1 MRCVLA
7 AASVV
12 AMGVIATAA
21 QSSHSALRS
30 AHSAVKSSHSAVQS
44 SHSAVK
50 SSHSTDTFAP
60 STVVNQYCIF
70 CHSKE
75 LKTAG
80 VVLEGLDFSQV
91 GSNAQV
97 LERVLRKVRTGEM
110 PPAGMPRPDAALSAT
125 FTNWLVNAID
135 RDAAAH
141 PNPGR
146 PTIQRLNRAEY
157 SNAVRDLL
165 ALDIHP
171 GDLLP
176 VDDSGYGFD
185 NVGAVL
191 SVSPTLLERYLFVS
205 RLVSRLAVGDPTT
218 KAEEEDFTPAEAH
231 RVGGA
236 RKQRNERAA
245 DDLPFDSSG
254 GMAFPYYFPLDAEY
268 VLRVKLGGGG
278 EPGDVPP
285 PHYEVRV
292 PVKAGLRTV
301 GVTYLRESDEP
312 EIATP
317 QSSNS
322 IAPPAPAPSLPAEMD
337 VRLDGVRLKRFEVP
351 QVGNLPPQ
359 VNHVL
364 VAGPYNPTGRGET
377 PSRSRLFVCRPA
389 TAQAEEPCAHKILS
403 TLSRRAF
410 RRPVTEADIRPLMAF
425 YHAGRREGDFDRG
438 INQALRA
445 ILVSPDFLFRIERD
459 PVGLAPGTAYH
470 ISDLELASRL
480 SFFLWSSI
488 PDGELLRLAEQRLLH
503 NPVTLHRE
511 VRRMLADPR
520 SQALV
525 ANFAGQWLLLRNL
538 ALSKPDPEVFPEFDE
553 ALRQSFLEETDL
565 FFESVL
571 REDRSV
577 LDLLGADYTY
587 LNQRLAEHYGIP
599 NIYGS
604 QFRRVT
610 LTDPNRGGLLGQGS
624 ILTVTSYP
632 NRTSVVQRGK
642 WILENLLGTPPP
654 PPPPNVPALQP
665 QSHDG
670 KLLTSREQME
680 QHRTNP
686 VCASCH
692 ARMDPL
698 GFALENYDGVG
709 KWRAKDVG
717 SVIDASGVLPDGT
730 KFIGP
735 AGLKQALL
743 NGHRDEY
750 LQTVTEKLLTYALG
764 RGLEYYDKPA
774 VRAVVRE
781 AAPDN
786 YRLSSLITAIVTSTP
801 FQMRRTPENDHH
813 QEIVTAS
820 HVSAQPQHH
829 AGSAASRRD
838 DPRAL
843 AGQKHGG

>member
-1 MRCVLA
+1 MPRVFATVFVVTLGIIA
-7 AASVV
+7 AAAPS
-12 AMGVIATAA
+12 
-21 QSSHSALRS
+21 L
-30 AHSAVKSSHSAVQS
+30 HSAVQT
-44 SHSAVK
+44 SHSPGGF
-50 SSHSTDTFAP
+50 SP
-60 STVVNQYCIF
+60 STVVNQYCVF

-91 GSNAQV
+91 GPNAPL

-110 PPAGMPRPDAALSAT
+110 PPAGMPRPDHAT
-125 FTNWLVNAID
+125 YTTFANWLVDALDRNAA
-135 RDAAAH
+135 RH

-146 PTIQRLNRAEY
+146 TTVHRLNRSEY

-165 ALDIHP
+165 ALDIHA

-205 RLVSRLAVGDPTT
+205 RMVSRLAVGDPAM
-218 KAEEEDFTPAEAH
+218 KPDEEDFTPAEAH
-231 RVGGA
+231 RAGGA
-236 RKQRNERAA
+236 RKPRNERVN

-254 GMAFPYYFPLDAEY
+254 GMSFSYYFPLDAEY
-268 VLRVKLGGGG
+268 ILRVKLGGGATG
-278 EPGDVPP
+278 ATGDGAPP
-285 PHYEVRV
+285 RYEVRV

-301 GVTYLRESDEP
+301 GVTYLRESAELEMP
-312 EIATP
+312 TP
-317 QSSNS
+317 PSLNRF
-322 IAPPAPAPSLPAEMD
+322 APPPAPIPSLPAEMD

-351 QVGNLPPQ
+351 HTGNLPPQ
-359 VNHVL
+359 VNDVF
-364 VAGPYNPTGRGET
+364 VAGPYNATGRGET
-377 PSRSRLFVCRPA
+377 PSRARLFVCRPA
-389 TAQAEEPCAHKILS
+389 KPRDEEPCARRILA
-403 TLSRRAF
+403 TVSRRAF
-410 RRPVTEADIRPLMAF
+410 RRPVTDADIRPLMAF
-425 YHAGRREGDFDRG
+425 YHAGRREGDFDQGVER
-438 INQALRA
+438 ALRA

-459 PVGLAPGTAYH
+459 PPGAAPGAVYRL
-470 ISDLELASRL
+470 SDVELASRL

-488 PDGELLRLAEQRLLH
+488 PDEELLSLAEHRRLH
-503 NPVTLHRE
+503 YPAVMHQQ

-520 SQALV
+520 SQAFV
-525 ANFAGQWLLLRNL
+525 DNFAGQWLYLRNL
-538 ALSKPDPEVFPEFDE
+538 ALAKPDPGVFPEFDE
-553 ALRQSFLEETDL
+553 ALRQSFLEETNL
-565 FFESVL
+565 FFGSVL

-654 PPPPNVPALQP
+654 PPPPNVPQLKP
-665 QSHDG
+665 QNHDG

-680 QHRTNP
+680 QHRTDP

-698 GFALENYDGVG
+698 GFALENFDGVG
-709 KWRAKDVG
+709 KWRVKDAG
-717 SVIDASGVLPDGT
+717 AVIDASGKLPDGT
-730 KFIGP
+730 QFTGP
-735 AGLKQALL
+735 SGLKQALL

-774 VRAVVRE
+774 VRAIVRQ
-781 AAPDN
+781 ATPDN
-786 YRLSSLITAIVTSTP
+786 YRLSSLITAIATSVP
-801 FQMRRTPENDHH
+801 FEMRRTPENDHH
-813 QEIVTAS
+813 QEIVTAP
-820 HVSAQPQHH
+820 HVSARPQHH
-829 AGSAASRRD
+829 AGSAAARRHG
-838 DPRAL
+838 PRAV
-843 AGQKHGG
+843 GS

>member
-1 MRCVLA
+1 MRRLFA
-7 AASVV
+7 AAQ
-12 AMGVIATAA
+12 VIALSAITAAA
-21 QSSHSALRS
+21 QSSYP
-30 AHSAVKSSHSAVQS
+30 AVQA
-44 SHSAVK
+44 SHPRGAFS
-50 SSHSTDTFAP
+50 P
-60 STVVNQYCIF
+60 RQVVNQYCIF

-80 VVLEGLDFSQV
+80 VVLEGLDFSRV
-91 GSNAQV
+91 GPNAAV

-110 PPAGMPRPDAALSAT
+110 PPAGMPRPDAALARR
-125 FTNWLVNAID
+125 FTDWLADALD
-135 RDAAAH
+135 RDAVAH

-146 PTIQRLNRAEY
+146 PVIHRLNRAEY

-191 SVSPTLLERYLFVS
+191 SVSPTLLERYLSVS
-205 RLVSRLAVGDPTT
+205 RLVSRLAVGDP
-218 KAEEEDFTPAEAH
+218 AARPSEEDFTPAEA
-231 RVGGA
+231 RRPGGV
-236 RKQRNERAA
+236 RNRRNERVA

-254 GMAFPYYFPLDAEY
+254 GLSFRYYFPLDAEY

-278 EPGDVPP
+278 AGGDGPP
-285 PHYEVRV
+285 PRYEVRV

-301 GVTYLRESDEP
+301 GVTYLRESAEP
-312 EIATP
+312 EMTAP
-317 QSSNS
+317 PSRDRF
-322 IAPPAPAPSLPAEMD
+322 APPAAPVPSLPAEMD
-337 VRLDGVRLKRFEVP
+337 VRLDGARLKRFEVT
-351 QVGNLPPQ
+351 QTGNLPPQ
-359 VNHVL
+359 VNDVF
-364 VAGPYNPTGRGET
+364 VAGPYNPTGPGET
-377 PSRSRLFVCRPA
+377 PSRARIFVCRPV
-389 TAQAEEPCAHKILS
+389 TARAEEPCARRILA

-410 RRPVTEADIRPLMAF
+410 RRPITDSDIQPLMAF
-425 YHAGRREGDFDRG
+425 YHAGRRAGDFDRG
-438 INQALRA
+438 IEKALRA

-459 PVGLAPGTAYH
+459 PPGLEPGTVYR
-470 ISDLELASRL
+470 ISDFELASRL

-488 PDGELLRLAEQRLLH
+488 PDDELLTLAEQRRLH
-503 NPVTLHRE
+503 LPAILHRQ

-525 ANFAGQWLLLRNL
+525 TNFAGQWLDLRNL
-538 ALSKPDPEVFPEFDE
+538 ALSRPDPDVYPEFDE

-565 FFESVL
+565 FVESVL
-571 REDRSV
+571 HEDRSV
-577 LDLLGADYTY
+577 LDLVGANYTF

-610 LTDPNRGGLLGQGS
+610 LTDPDRGGLLGQGS

-632 NRTSVVQRGK
+632 NRTSIVQRGK

-654 PPPPNVPALQP
+654 PPPPGVPQLQP
-665 QSHDG
+665 QNRDG

-692 ARMDPL
+692 TRMDPL

-709 KWRAKDVG
+709 KWRTKDVG
-717 SVIDASGVLPDGT
+717 AVIDASGTLPDGT
-730 KFIGP
+730 RFTGP
-735 AGLKQALL
+735 AGLKEALL

-750 LQTVTEKLLTYALG
+750 LQTVAAKLLMYALG
-764 RGLEYYDKPA
+764 RGLDYYDQPA
-774 VRAVVRE
+774 IRAIVRE
-781 AAPDN
+781 AAPEN
-786 YRLSSLITAIVTSTP
+786 YRFSSLITAIVTSTP
-801 FQMRRTPENDHH
+801 FRMRRTQDHDRR
-813 QEIVTAS
+813 QEVTTAS
-820 HVSAQPQHH
+820 HVSARPGHH
-829 AGSAASRRD
+829 VGSAAARRD
-838 DPRAL
+838 GTRAV
-843 AGQKHGG
+843 AGEKHGG